1 MPLRNFLLL
10 LLAALIWGTAFVGQA
25 IGINYV
31 PPFTFTAGRSLIG
44 FAALLPFALIRM
56 RGLSAASA
64 RARKPNEFAAL
75 RRNTLVGGIV
85 CGTALFIAES
95 FQQFSLI
102 YTPVG
107 KAGFITAL
115 YIIFVPIIA
124 LLFLGRKSTRLLW
137 VAVLVAIAGL
147 YFLSVKDGLNFN
159 PGDVLCF
166 VCAICYALQILSVD
180 KYARNADAVSL
191 SCIMFLTGGILGI
204 ITTVLFEPGLTLDN
218 CLKALPA
225 MLYVGVLSNGVAYT
239 CQVLGQKGANP
250 TIASLTM
257 SLESPFAAISGWI
270 ALDQILSG
278 REIFGCVLMG
288 MAIILAQLPD
298 RKRSGK

>member
-10 LLAALIWGTAFVGQA
+10 LVAALIWGTAFVGQA

-44 FAALLPFALIRM
+44 FIVLLPFAILRM
-56 RGLSAASA
+56 QGLSEASA
-64 RARKPNEFAAL
+64 KVGKPSEYAAL
-75 RRNTLVGGIV
+75 RRNTLMGGTI
-85 CGTALFIAES
+85 CGAALFVAES

-124 LLFLGRKSTRLLW
+124 FIFMGHKSTRLLW
-137 VAVLVAIAGL
+137 AAVLVAIAGL
-147 YFLSVKDGLNFN
+147 YFLSVKDGFNLN
-159 PGDVLCF
+159 PGDILCF
-166 VCAICYALQILSVD
+166 ICAICYALQILSVD
-180 KYARNADAVSL
+180 KYAKNADAVSL
-191 SCIMFLTGGILGI
+191 SCVMFLVGGILGVI
-204 ITTVLFEPGLTLDN
+204 ATAVFEPGLTLDN

-239 CQVLGQKGANP
+239 CQVMGQKGANP

-257 SLESPFAAISGWI
+257 SLESPFAAISGWL
-270 ALDQILSG
+270 ALGQILSG
-278 REIFGCVLMG
+278 REIFGCVLMAV
-288 MAIILAQLPD
+288 AIVLAQLPD